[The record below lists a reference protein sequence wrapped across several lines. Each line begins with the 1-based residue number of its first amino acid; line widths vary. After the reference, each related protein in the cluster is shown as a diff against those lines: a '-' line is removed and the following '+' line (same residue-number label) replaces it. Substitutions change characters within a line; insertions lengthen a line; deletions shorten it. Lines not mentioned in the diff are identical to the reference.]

1 MKRLVGSL
9 IGFAAAL
16 MVATPTSALAQA
28 GSKIAFVDVRLI
40 LQQTPGYAAAD
51 SQFTRELGSWRAE
64 VQRLQASLDSAARDF
79 EQSSVVLSP
88 SARDAKRQD
97 LIQQQATLEQRAAD
111 LEQRAAQRQR
121 ELLDPIE
128 QRVTATIES
137 VRESGGYA
145 MIFDVA
151 SPGNGIVAADRSLDV
166 TQIVIAEL
174 TKSTN

>member
-1 MKRLVGSL
+1 MTRIIGRFIGLAAILV
-9 IGFAAAL
+9 IAMPAA
-16 MVATPTSALAQA
+16 VRAQV
-28 GSKIAFVDVRLI
+28 GVKIAFVDSRLI

-51 SQFTRELGSWRAE
+51 SQFTRELGAWTAE
-64 VQRLQASLDSAARDF
+64 VQRLQSSLDSAARDF

-128 QRVTATIES
+128 QRVNAAIES
-137 VRESGGYA
+137 IRAAGSYA
-145 MIFDVA
+145 MVFDVGR
-151 SPGNGIVAADRSLDV
+151 PGSAIVAADRSLDL
-166 TQIVIAEL
+166 TQRVIQEL
-174 TKSTN
+174 TQTTE